1 MSNIPIS
8 KHKIRTLLIQRKSL
22 VNVLLKIP
30 LGVKVCR
37 YIFIIF
43 FTCISCFCIWVLFS
57 ICKCQILK
65 LLSTGR
71 EMSYTINVAY
81 EYPPISFSSYF
92 SKGTATVGSQWAHT
106 RYTTARD
113 LKSSLEGALCP
124 FPDLYAVL
132 LSLINLDHL
141 TTRSEQSIS
150 PFTPWINLSWRVH
163 HFTVNALLL
172 EGVILIK

>member
-8 KHKIRTLLIQRKSL
+8 KHKIRALLIQRKSL

-37 YIFIIF
+37 LCFDIFIIF
-43 FTCISCFCIWVLFS
+43 FTCISCFCIWVLFN

-92 SKGTATVGSQWAHT
+92 SKGAATVGSQRAHT
-106 RYTTARD
+106 RCTAARD

-150 PFTPWINLSWRVH
+150 PFTPWINLSWRVN
-163 HFTVNALLL
+163 HFTVNAFFLK
-172 EGVILIK
+172 VSF